1 MNDYEKKL
9 RQETDI
15 QLKTACEKIIALSK
29 LSDFSSF
36 DKEILGVSAN
46 FIKGILKKDKTMESI
61 YSIIKICSFL
71 EIIHERFPM
80 KSPSC
85 GKILK
90 VIQSLNVALINIQI
104 TMAFGE

>member
-1 MNDYEKKL
+1 MNDYEKKVK
-9 RQETDI
+9 QEADI
-15 QLKTACEKIIALSK
+15 QLKTAYEKIIALSK

-46 FIKGILKKDKTMESI
+46 FIKGILGKDKTTEST

-71 EIIHERFPM
+71 EIIYERSPV
-80 KSPSC
+80 KLPSC
-85 GKILK
+85 EKILK